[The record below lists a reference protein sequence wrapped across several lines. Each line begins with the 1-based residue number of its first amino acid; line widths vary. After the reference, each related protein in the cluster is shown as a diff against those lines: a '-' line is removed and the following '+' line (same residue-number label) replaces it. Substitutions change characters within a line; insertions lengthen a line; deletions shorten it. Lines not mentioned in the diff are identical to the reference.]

1 MVWVSEV
8 LVSHQARTHWGSEL
22 ENRSYQDSL
31 LYPRHLLTI
40 LLLLGMLWG
49 NGRKRN
55 RIGSTGGTT
64 VDGEEG
70 DETVEDDDTGM
81 ELS

>member
-1 MVWVSEV
+1 
-8 LVSHQARTHWGSEL
+8 
-22 ENRSYQDSL
+22 
-31 LYPRHLLTI
+31 
-40 LLLLGMLWG
+40 MLWG

-55 RIGSTGGTT
+55 RIGSTSGTT